1 MTSIEEDAKKMAT
14 DAEKADLVRT
24 AAAKYTD
31 ALNTFLT
38 DLQPS
43 LGRDGA
49 MSVVM
54 TAVLTHLLGVYG
66 DKGTVAYL
74 GRIIALV
81 EAGDHKPKADS

>member
-1 MTSIEEDAKKMAT
+1 MTSIEEDAKRMAT
-14 DAEKADLVRT
+14 EAEKADLVRT

-31 ALNTFLT
+31 ALNSFLT
-38 DLQPS
+38 NLEPS

-74 GRIIALV
+74 HRIIALV
-81 EAGDHKPKADS
+81 EAGNHKPKADS

>member
-1 MTSIEEDAKKMAT
+1 MGIEDGANNMA
-14 DAEKADLVRT
+14 DDIEKTNLVGT

-31 ALNTFLT
+31 ALNSFLT
-38 DLQPS
+38 NLEPS

-74 GRIIALV
+74 HRIIALV